1 MDTIHISAAVS
12 ILASFAFT
20 FCVLTAKTIEAVM
33 ARKIA
38 RDLADT
44 GLTPPFPPEYIRAH
58 RHYRRTVKIMAAL
71 DDGAGIARDTALVA
85 GLVLAILSMH

>member
-1 MDTIHISAAVS
+1 MDPIHFTAAIS

-20 FCVLTAKTIEAVM
+20 FCVLTAKSIEAVM
-33 ARKIA
+33 AHKIA

-71 DDGAGIARDTALVA
+71 IDGAGIARGTALVA
-85 GLVLAILSMH
+85 GLILAILSMH

>member
-1 MDTIHISAAVS
+1 MDTIHITAAVS

-20 FCVLTAKTIEAVM
+20 FCVLSAKTIEAVM

-58 RHYRRTVKIMAAL
+58 KHYNRTVKIMAAL
-71 DDGAGIARDTALVA
+71 DDGAGIARDTAMAA
-85 GLVLAILSMH
+85 GLILAILSMH